1 MELIRPRRSSS
12 ILALALEGSRLE
24 GVALRRANGSL
35 HLRQSFS
42 ASLAL
47 SPLNAD
53 PQLVGREIRNHLEQ
67 AGVRERR
74 CVVCL
79 PLNWALSAQF
89 KLPDLPEA
97 DLASLLELEAER
109 AFPYA
114 PETLRIAH
122 CRFRTPR
129 GEQFA
134 TLLAVP
140 KNHVEQL
147 ERALRAAQLKP
158 LSFTLGVT
166 ALQSPAAEAGAAQL
180 ALAIGEES
188 LELQVSCG
196 GGVASLRAL
205 DSAMESEGAQ
215 KRLYADL
222 LARELRITLGQ
233 LPPELGGA
241 IHEVH
246 VFGRGD
252 AVARLLEDISPRAKA
267 MGLSFR
273 WVRTWDDAALPCRP
287 PADTPPSPALCAG
300 ARHLAG
306 ATPVFEFLPPR
317 TSAWQQVVTRFSSR
331 KLAWS
336 GAAAGA
342 LVVLVGGGWLI
353 QQWQLARLQAQWTAM
368 RPKVQ
373 ELEAMQQRIKM
384 FRPWFDDS
392 FRTLRILRQVTEAFP
407 EEGTVTAK
415 TLEIRGGE
423 SVACT
428 GVARDNVAFL
438 KVHQQLQA
446 SGAVDSLKV
455 DLMRGKTPLE
465 FTFNFRWL
473 EGASRED

>member
-1 MELIRPRRSSS
+1 MELMRPRRSSS
-12 ILALALEGSRLE
+12 VLALALEGSRLE
-24 GVALRRANGSL
+24 GVELRRTNGSL
-35 HLRQSFS
+35 HLRQRFS

-53 PQLVGREIRNHLEQ
+53 PQLVGREIRNHLEH

-79 PLNWALSAQF
+79 PLNWALTAQI

-97 DLASLLELEAER
+97 DLASLLELEVER

-114 PETLRIAH
+114 PDALRIAQSR
-122 CRFRTPR
+122 CRTPR
-129 GEQFA
+129 GEQVA
-134 TLLAVP
+134 TLVAVP

-158 LSFTLGVT
+158 QSFTLGVS
-166 ALQSPAAEAGAAQL
+166 ALQSPTAQGDAGQL

-188 LELQVSCG
+188 VELQVSCG
-196 GGVASLRAL
+196 GGVAALRAL
-205 DSAMESEGAQ
+205 DGAVESQGAQ
-215 KRLYADL
+215 KRFYADL

-233 LPPELGGA
+233 LPPEVGGS
-241 IHEVH
+241 IREIQ
-246 VFGRGD
+246 VFGCGD
-252 AVARLLEDISPRAKA
+252 AVARLLEDLTPRARA
-267 MGLSFR
+267 LGLDLR
-273 WVRTWDDAALPCRP
+273 WVRVWDDSTLPCRP
-287 PADTPPSPALCAG
+287 PAETPPSPALGAG

-306 ATPVFEFLPPR
+306 AVPLFEFLPPR
-317 TSAWQQVVTRFSSR
+317 TSPWQQVVARFSSR
-331 KLAWS
+331 KLAWG

-342 LVVLVGGGWLI
+342 LLVLVGGAWLV
-353 QQWQLARLQAQWTAM
+353 QQWQLSRLQAQWTAM

-373 ELEAMQQRIKM
+373 TLETMQQRIKAY
-384 FRPWFDDS
+384 RPWFDDS

-415 TLEIRGGE
+415 TLEIRGE

-446 SGAVDSLKV
+446 SGAVGSLKV
-455 DLMRGKTPLE
+455 DLMRGKTPME
-465 FTFNFRWL
+465 FTFNFRWQ
-473 EGASRED
+473 EGAPGED

>member
-1 MELIRPRRSSS
+1 MELIRPRRATSV
-12 ILALALEGSRLE
+12 LGLALEGSRLAGLE
-24 GVALRRANGSL
+24 LRRANGSL
-35 HLRQSFS
+35 HLRHSFS

-47 SPLNAD
+47 SPLNGD
-53 PQLVGREIRNHLEQ
+53 PLLVGREIRNHLEQ

-79 PLNWALSAQF
+79 PLNWALTAQI

-114 PETLRIAH
+114 PDALRIAQS
-122 CRFRTPR
+122 RFRTPR

-134 TLLAVP
+134 TLVAVP

-166 ALQSPAAEAGAAQL
+166 ALPSPAAENDAGQL

-188 LELQVSCG
+188 VELLVSCG
-196 GGVASLRAL
+196 GGVAALRAL
-205 DSAMESEGAQ
+205 DGAIENEGAQ

-222 LARELRITLGQ
+222 LAREVRITLGQ
-233 LPPELGGA
+233 LPPEVGGS
-241 IHEVH
+241 IREIQ

-252 AVARLLEDISPRAKA
+252 AVVRLIEDLTPRAQA
-267 MGLSFR
+267 MGLTLR
-273 WVRTWDDAALPCRP
+273 WVRAWEDSALPCRP
-287 PADTPPSPALCAG
+287 PADTPPSPALGAG

-306 ATPVFEFLPPR
+306 ATPLFEFLPPR
-317 TSAWQQVVTRFSSR
+317 TSAWQQFVARFSSR
-331 KLAWS
+331 KLAWG

-342 LVVLVGGGWLI
+342 LVVLVGGGWLT
-353 QQWQLARLQAQWTAM
+353 QQWQLSRLQSQWAAM

-373 ELEAMQQRIKM
+373 ELEAMQQRIKT
-384 FRPWFDDS
+384 FRPWFDES

-423 SVACT
+423 LVTCT
-428 GVARDNVAFL
+428 GVARDNIAFL

-446 SGAVDSLKV
+446 SGAVGSLKV
-455 DLMRGKTPLE
+455 DLMRGKTPME
-465 FTFNFRWL
+465 FTFNFRWQ
-473 EGASRED
+473 EGASDEN